1 MGGARVEI
9 WFPRQEQVSVFLET
23 AQPNAAGGRSVAGV
37 LFTLFASRTLA
48 NLGSSPGGGALAMFL
63 SGISHDGSRG
73 HTPRVLL
80 RDNDVDLIP
89 AGPGRGRKGFVSSF
103 DPDKAK
109 FFAYKPHGFG
119 LLGRGADFYGPM
131 AVFAF
136 LAYLFDENGASDAEK
151 GKVEKAAY
159 LVGRS
164 AADGLINVVNQ
175 HEVAASAA
183 RAAGLQ

>member
-1 MGGARVEI
+1 MGGARVEV

-23 AQPNAAGGRSVAGV
+23 ARPNAEDGRSVAGV

-48 NLGSSPGGGALAMFL
+48 NLGTSLGGEALATFL
-63 SGISHDGSRG
+63 GGISHNGITG
-73 HTPRVLL
+73 HTPRQLL
-80 RDNDVDLIP
+80 RDNDVEVIP
-89 AGPGRGRKGFVSSF
+89 AGPGKGRKGFVSSF
-103 DPDKAK
+103 DPNKAK
-109 FFAYKPHGFG
+109 FFSYKPHGFG

-131 AVFAF
+131 AVFAL
-136 LAYLFDENGASDAEK
+136 LAYLFDDNGASDVEK
-151 GKVEKAAY
+151 EKVEKAAH